1 MKNVLLTLP
10 LLALFAT
17 FSSAEE
23 IITKVNAT
31 TKSFWSYKPLR
42 RPSVPKIGNPAWSAN
57 PIDAFIYK
65 RLEAKRLKPNG
76 PASRRELIRRAS
88 FDITGLPPTLEEV
101 EAFENDKSPGAWEKV
116 IDRLLASPHYGEKWA
131 RHWLDIVRYAESNGF
146 ERDSDKPQYL
156 ALPGLCDRCP

>member
-57 PIDAFIYK
+57 PIDAFIYS
-65 RLEAKRLKPNG
+65 RLKKNSLQ
-76 PASRRELIRRAS
+76 PAPRADKRALARRAF
-88 FDITGLPPTLEEV
+88 FDLLGLPPTREQLSS
-101 EAFENDKSPGAWEKV
+101 FISDDSPGAWEKL
-116 IDRLLASPHYGEKWA
+116 IDSLLESKHYGERWA
-131 RHWLDIVRYAESNGF
+131 RY
-146 ERDSDKPQYL
+146 
-156 ALPGLCDRCP
+156 